1 MLTFCPLCG
10 KNKSEEALFCDDC
23 TKKIRDGY
31 EVEVPGRMKSE
42 HRASTKENF
51 SEVGNN
57 CLKEENVSTEE
68 SFSEVLDTYLG
79 RNERASRPVAEK
91 GVASSE
97 EEVPILDNDV
107 DLNIDNADSFSHKPT
122 HGKRK
127 GIVFGCV
134 LAIIGILGAFSFVYK
149 QHVTRQTEEQI
160 IWEAAMSANTVN
172 AYLAYMNEYPNGKYF
187 AAAEAKM
194 KALKNREASAWE
206 NLKMS
211 ENIAEF
217 HDFLQQ
223 YPDSPYRSLVRDRLD
238 SLMWVAALAANTA
251 ESYSEY
257 MVAADSGELPGNY
270 YNEAQKRHEMLFQSY
285 PVTEEELDKIKAIVA
300 DFYRVL
306 SEEDYKK
313 MAEYLSPKVYR
324 FFNKGTDSRENILKG
339 LQLSMSKNANFSVRF
354 IPSLDALQY
363 QKTLD
368 ERYLVN
374 VPLVK
379 EHRNNEGVTRTVSG
393 YIGHI
398 EMDSEMR
405 ILSIYETKPYGTER

>member
-23 TKKIRDGY
+23 TKKIRNEY
-31 EVEVPGRMKSE
+31 EVEVPGRLKFE
-42 HRASTKENF
+42 NNASTKENF

-57 CLKEENVSTEE
+57 CLKEENASQPITGPDVVPGDEE
-68 SFSEVLDTYLG
+68 TSFLNNNTDF
-79 RNERASRPVAEK
+79 VA
-91 GVASSE
+91 
-97 EEVPILDNDV
+97 
-107 DLNIDNADSFSHKPT
+107 HKRK

-127 GIVFGCV
+127 GIVFGCF

-187 AAAEAKM
+187 ADAEAKM

-206 NLKMS
+206 NLKIS
-211 ENIAEF
+211 ENITEF
-217 HDFLQQ
+217 RDFLQQ

-238 SLMWVAALAANTA
+238 SLMWIAALAANTA

-285 PVTEEELDKIKAIVA
+285 PVTAEELDKIKAIVA
-300 DFYRVL
+300 DFYLAL
-306 SEEDYKK
+306 SDKNYKK
-313 MAEYLSPKVYR
+313 VTEYLSPKVYR
-324 FFNKGTDSRENILKG
+324 FFNKGTDSRDNILKG
-339 LQLSMSKNANFSVRF
+339 LQLSMSKNAHYSVKF
-354 IPSLDALQY
+354 IPCLDAVQY
-363 QKTLD
+363 QKTVD
-368 ERYLVN
+368 ERYRVN

-379 EHRNNEGVTRTVSG
+379 EHHNDEGATRTISG

-405 ILSIYETKPYGTER
+405 ILSIYETKPYGAEMQ

>member
-1 MLTFCPLCG
+1 
-10 KNKSEEALFCDDC
+10 
-23 TKKIRDGY
+23 
-31 EVEVPGRMKSE
+31 
-42 HRASTKENF
+42 
-51 SEVGNN
+51 
-57 CLKEENVSTEE
+57 
-68 SFSEVLDTYLG
+68 
-79 RNERASRPVAEK
+79 
-91 GVASSE
+91 
-97 EEVPILDNDV
+97 
-107 DLNIDNADSFSHKPT
+107 
-122 HGKRK
+122 
-127 GIVFGCV
+127 
-134 LAIIGILGAFSFVYK
+134 
-149 QHVTRQTEEQI
+149 
-160 IWEAAMSANTVN
+160 
-172 AYLAYMNEYPNGKYF
+172 
-187 AAAEAKM
+187 
-194 KALKNREASAWE
+194 
-206 NLKMS
+206 
-211 ENIAEF
+211 
-217 HDFLQQ
+217 
-223 YPDSPYRSLVRDRLD
+223 
-238 SLMWVAALAANTA
+238 
-251 ESYSEY
+251 
-257 MVAADSGELPGNY
+257 
-270 YNEAQKRHEMLFQSY
+270 MLFQSY

>member
-23 TKKIRDGY
+23 TKKIRNEY
-31 EVEVPGRMKSE
+31 EVEVPE
-42 HRASTKENF
+42 HPGVENHRIVKDNL

-57 CLKEENVSTEE
+57 DSFGQGDASPLITEPD
-68 SFSEVLDTYLG
+68 VVP
-79 RNERASRPVAEK
+79 A
-91 GVASSE
+91 E
-97 EEVPILDNDV
+97 EEPSF
-107 DLNIDNADSFSHKPT
+107 LNNNNTDFVAHKRK

-127 GIVFGCV
+127 GIVFGCF

-194 KALKNREASAWE
+194 KALKNHEASAWE

-211 ENIAEF
+211 ENITEF

-223 YPDSPYRSLVRDRLD
+223 YPESPYRSLVRDRLD
-238 SLMWVAALAANTA
+238 SLMWISALAANTA

-257 MVAADSGELPGNY
+257 MVAAESGELPGNY

-285 PVTEEELDKIKAIVA
+285 PVTEEESDKIKAIVA
-300 DFYRVL
+300 DFYRAL
-306 SEEDYKK
+306 SEGDYKG
-313 MAEYLSPKVYR
+313 MTAYLSPKVYR

-368 ERYLVN
+368 ERYRVN

-379 EHRNNEGVTRTVSG
+379 EHHNDEGVTRTISG